1 MNLAVLTGRLVR
13 DPELRYI
20 AHTGT
25 PVATFTLAVDRGLSK
40 QKKQEMKANGY
51 PTADFINIVAWN
63 KLAETVANYAK
74 KGKLVAVQGSIRT
87 RSYEAKDNST
97 RYVTEVFANKVEI
110 LEWSNSQNND
120 FGNFNPD
127 DYVPDGFEPT
137 DDIDDNIPF

>member
-1 MNLAVLTGRLVR
+1 MNLVVLTGRLVR

-87 RSYEAKDNST
+87 RSYEARDNST

>member
-1 MNLAVLTGRLVR
+1 MNLVVLTGRLVR

-25 PVATFTLAVDRGLSK
+25 PVATFTLAVDRELSK

-87 RSYEAKDNST
+87 RSYEARDNST

-120 FGNFNPD
+120 FRNFNPD

-137 DDIDDNIPF
+137 DDTDDNIPF

>member
-1 MNLAVLTGRLVR
+1 MNLVVLTGRLVR

-40 QKKQEMKANGY
+40 QKKQEMKTNGY

-87 RSYEAKDNST
+87 RSYEARDNST

-127 DYVPDGFEPT
+127 DYVPDGYEPT
-137 DDIDDNIPF
+137 DDTDDNIPF

>member
-40 QKKQEMKANGY
+40 QKKQEMKTNGY

-87 RSYEAKDNST
+87 RSYEARDNST

-120 FGNFNPD
+120 FRNFNPD
-127 DYVPDGFEPT
+127 DYVPDGYEPT
-137 DDIDDNIPF
+137 DDTDDNIPF